1 MLGCSHHQ
9 QDMETPTKLGTKVI
23 IYDDVCPLCK
33 AYTSGFVRAGWLRPE
48 NRVGF
53 AEAPSDL
60 IEGIDIERA
69 RHEIP
74 LYDRATGETIY
85 GKEALFFILGEAI
98 PAFRPLFRM
107 PLFRVL
113 IFCLYQIITYN
124 RRIIANSQ
132 APTHGFDCAPD
143 FNGFYRWMYIGLMG
157 MFSGLLLFQAN
168 LNFDGWMSI
177 LTLLVGLAVLRGCLM
192 GNFKAQTTYFGHL
205 ATVLFIFS
213 FLIFSLQSL
222 PYVAPVVS
230 TLSVWLFYRRMR
242 RLSN

>member
-1 MLGCSHHQ
+1 
-9 QDMETPTKLGTKVI
+9 MENSQKLDSKVI

-48 NRVGF
+48 NRIGF
-53 AEAPSDL
+53 AEASSEL
-60 IEGIDIERA
+60 IERIDIDRA

-74 LYDRATGETIY
+74 LYDRVSGETIY
-85 GKEALFFILGEAI
+85 GKEALFFIIGEAI

-107 PLFRVL
+107 RLFRALV
-113 IFCLYQIITYN
+113 FCLYQIITYN

-168 LNFDGWMSI
+168 LNLEVWMGI
-177 LTLLVGLAVLRGCLM
+177 LGLLTGLAVFRGCLV
-192 GNFKAQTTYFGHL
+192 GDFEARTTYFGHL
-205 ATVLFIFS
+205 ATVVFIFS
-213 FLIFSLQSL
+213 FLIFSLPSF
-222 PYVAPVVS
+222 PFVAPVVS
-230 TLSVWLFYRRMR
+230 TLSIWFFYLRMR
-242 RLSN
+242 RLSNLGMAKK